1 MHYGITAL
9 GISQCYI
16 GSFMHSG
23 ITALG
28 ISKCYIGLFMHSGI
42 TALGISQCYIGSFLY
57 DLNALWY
64 HCIGHKSV
72 SHWFVSVGFKCTMV
86 SLHWA

>member
-1 MHYGITAL
+1 MHSGITAL

-28 ISKCYIGLFMHSGI
+28 IS
-42 TALGISQCYIGSFLY
+42 QCYIGSFMHHGITASLLPVY
-57 DLNALWY
+57 K
-64 HCIGHKSV
+64 IS
-72 SHWFVSVGFKCTMV
+72 CTHI
-86 SLHWA
+86 SS